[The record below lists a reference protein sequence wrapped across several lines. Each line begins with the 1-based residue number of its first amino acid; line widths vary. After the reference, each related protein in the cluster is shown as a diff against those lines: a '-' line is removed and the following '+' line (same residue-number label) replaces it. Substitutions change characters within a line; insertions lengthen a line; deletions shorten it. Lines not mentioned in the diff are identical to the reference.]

1 MLLFACVR
9 FPEPLKD
16 LPEGIENYYS
26 VLDGGRVLQ
35 SNEEFVWELS
45 RSFVFSDSD
54 PVGQYQL
61 EVYVDAELYRKI
73 NYDVLPELKATF

>member
-1 MLLFACVR
+1 MVKAALSVGVVLVG
-9 FPEPLKD
+9 FPFGLMGLGFD
-16 LPEGIENYYS
+16 C
-26 VLDGGRVLQ
+26 RR
-35 SNEEFVWELS
+35 
-45 RSFVFSDSD
+45 RSFVFSDID